1 MRSILVFLF
10 TLLLLQPAESHYKAR
25 YHVIVDT
32 DGSIDDFRAIC
43 MMLASPEI
51 EVIAITTVDGIL
63 SPEQTAGKVRS
74 LLKHFGHDGIPVGI
88 GKSIRSKTGIPK
100 KTATMLSSLQWVKE
114 DASIPSGSEPDYRS
128 GTLPGSLSGAVGL
141 ILENIELEDMPVDI
155 IALGPLTNLAT
166 VLGENPGVADLVR
179 NVYWYNDAEDTKDF
193 NYAFDKSSAM
203 TVLGSG
209 FSIDRVRAAGNR
221 LEQPDQFL
229 AGLDTITTRYAW
241 AVRDLYANAPPG
253 FADHEMATLLA
264 DDCIPIYM
272 LYPEKF
278 TVITTGEKSLRRIVK
293 ANADAD
299 LAPLLLGVLDSD
311 REDKSIIFSSFPVD
325 PGLFEDDVAHIAP
338 TIIERHGLKE
348 WKIVVLTNEFHEHLG
363 IYSIL
368 GAKMGLRAR
377 EYFHV
382 GIDELEIVSYAGST
396 PPVSCLNDG
405 LQVSTGGTLGHGT
418 ITLGD
423 GQVIPKARFAFKN
436 RIIELSVSETLRQEI
451 KKDVGYGVMTYGLE
465 SPEYWDYIRELA
477 LRYWLELSRF
487 DIFEIREITVLP

>member
-10 TLLLLQPAESHYKAR
+10 TLLLLQPVQSHYKAR
-25 YHVIVDT
+25 YHVIVDS
-32 DGSIDDFRAIC
+32 DGGIDDFRAIC

-51 EVIAITTVDGIL
+51 EIIAITAVDGIL
-63 SPEQTAGKVRS
+63 SPEETAGRITS
-74 LLKHFGHDGIPVGI
+74 LLKHFGHEGIPVGL
-88 GKSIRSKTGIPK
+88 GKSIRGKSGIRK
-100 KTATMLSSLQWVKE
+100 KAGAMASSLQWVKE
-114 DASIPSGSEPDYRS
+114 GPSIQ
-128 GTLPGSLSGAVGL
+128 PGSLPDSMPGSLPGAAGL

-155 IALGPLTNLAT
+155 IALGPLTNLAA
-166 VLGENPGVADLVR
+166 VLGENPGVADQVR
-179 NVYWYNDAEDTKDF
+179 NVYWYNDAESTKDF
-193 NYAFDKSSAM
+193 NYAFDKSSAI

-221 LEQPDQFL
+221 LEKPDKIL
-229 AGLDTITTRYAW
+229 ASLDTITTRYAR
-241 AVRDLYANAPPG
+241 AVRDLYASAPPD
-253 FADHEMATLLA
+253 FADHGMATLLA

-272 LYPEKF
+272 LFPEQF
-278 TVITTGEKSLRRIVK
+278 TVITSGKKSLRRIVK

-299 LAPLLLGVLDSD
+299 LAPLLLGVLGSD

-325 PGLFEDDVAHIAP
+325 PGLFEEDIALIAP
-338 TIIERHGLKE
+338 AIIEKHGLKE
-348 WKIVVLTNEFHEHLG
+348 WKIVVLTNEFHKHLG

-382 GIDELEIVSYAGST
+382 GIDELEIVTYAGST

-418 ITLGD
+418 ITLGE

-436 RIIELSVSETLRQEI
+436 RIIELSIRDTLRQEI
-451 KKDVGYGVMTYGLE
+451 KKDVGYGVTTYGLE

-487 DIFEIREITVLP
+487 DIFEIRDIPLLP